1 MDPSVYIPAYLERTY
16 LASHPELTDAAR
28 ELVHNDISANPQK
41 YAQSEHAQALLSYA
55 GVHRHLLDELHRIE
69 DMGSD
74 EEFEHE
80 VETAIDSLPDRF
92 KRALDNVGIA
102 VADEPNERERAT
114 MQRQC
119 DELLG
124 LYEGV
129 PITRRFTGYSGV
141 MPDIIPIYKGPHERV
156 CATRDDLRRQIRKTV
171 LHELGHYFG
180 FDDDYLHA
188 HGY

>member
-74 EEFEHE
+74 EEFEQTRNRLFDDMRDE
-80 VETAIDSLPDRF
+80 LLKIVRID
-92 KRALDNVGIA
+92 AYVLDGF
-102 VADEPNERERAT
+102 DGRCDGGRSHRERAGT
-114 MQRQC
+114 YRVAPHARGHLAAVHGERPLPRCRQ
-119 DELLG
+119 
-124 LYEGV
+124 
-129 PITRRFTGYSGV
+129 
-141 MPDIIPIYKGPHERV
+141 
-156 CATRDDLRRQIRKTV
+156 LRPPRP
-171 LHELGHYFG
+171 
-180 FDDDYLHA
+180 
-188 HGY
+188 

>member
-1 MDPSVYIPAYLERTY
+1 M
-16 LASHPELTDAAR
+16 
-28 ELVHNDISANPQK
+28 
-41 YAQSEHAQALLSYA
+41 
-55 GVHRHLLDELHRIE
+55 RI
-69 DMGSD
+69 SD

-80 VETAIDSLPDRF
+80 VEAAIDSLPDWF

-141 MPDIIPIYKGPHERV
+141 MPDIITIYKG
-156 CATRDDLRRQIRKTV
+156 RQIRKTV

>member
-74 EEFEHE
+74 EEFEQ
-80 VETAIDSLPDRF
+80 TRNRLFDDMR
-92 KRALDNVGIA
+92 
-102 VADEPNERERAT
+102 
-114 MQRQC
+114 
-119 DELLG
+119 DELLKIVRIDAHV
-124 LYEGV
+124 LDAQRVARERKARDIDGV
-129 PITRRFTGYSGV
+129 GV
-141 MPDIIPIYKGPHERV
+141 VLNPADVRIGPVSYTHLTLPTI
-156 CATRDDLRRQIRKTV
+156 A
-171 LHELGHYFG
+171 
-180 FDDDYLHA
+180 
-188 HGY
+188 